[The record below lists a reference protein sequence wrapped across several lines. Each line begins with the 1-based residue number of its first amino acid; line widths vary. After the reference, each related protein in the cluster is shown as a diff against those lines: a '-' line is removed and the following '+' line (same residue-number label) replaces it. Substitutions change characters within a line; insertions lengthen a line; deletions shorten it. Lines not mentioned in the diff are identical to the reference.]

1 MRRSRLPLLPLMGA
15 ILLAF
20 LVLPGSARA
29 QSVRV
34 NWSKRAPFSS
44 YKTFA
49 WLPSR
54 GKNHPFYR
62 QDIDNTTQSDLEAKG
77 LHEVPMSQNPDLLVT
92 YHFLVQHTV
101 DQETYGFD
109 NGGWGGWGWGWGG
122 MGDGYDNMTTTNVP
136 RTMGIL
142 TVDMIDAHNKKIVWR
157 GQASESNIAKGN
169 KGEEKQVSQSLHK
182 MLQHFPPK

>member
-1 MRRSRLPLLPLMGA
+1 MNQRMLRLSSVLGA

-20 LVLPGSARA
+20 IAVPGAARG

-34 NWSKRAPFSS
+34 NWSKRAPFST

-62 QDIDNTTQSDLEAKG
+62 QDIDSTALNDLQAKG
-77 LHEVPMSQNPDLLVT
+77 LREVPMSQNPDLLVT
-92 YHFLVQHTV
+92 YHFTVQHTV

-122 MGDGYDNMTTTNVP
+122 FGNGYDDLTTTNVP
-136 RTMGIL
+136 RTMAIL
-142 TVDMIDAHNKKIVWR
+142 TLDIIDAHTKKIIWR

-169 KGEEKQVSQSLHK
+169 KGEEKQVENSLHK

>member
-1 MRRSRLPLLPLMGA
+1 MRRSRLSLLPLMGA
-15 ILLAF
+15 IVLAF
-20 LVLPGSARA
+20 LILPGSARA

-34 NWSKRAPFSS
+34 NWSKRAPFSR

-54 GKNHPFYR
+54 GSNHPFYR
-62 QDIDNTTQSDLEAKG
+62 EDIDNTTQSDLQAKG
-77 LHEVPMSQNPDLLVT
+77 LREVPMSQNPDLLVT
-92 YHFLVQHTV
+92 YHLMVQHTV

-122 MGDGYDNMTTTNVP
+122 LGDGYDNMPKTKVQQ
-136 RTMGIL
+136 TMGIL